1 MAKILFIPVSIISG
15 LIAGFV
21 GKKAFEMIWG
31 VIDDQEPPDAED
43 RETSMPKLVA
53 SLAVQGAAFTIT
65 RGVTDHL
72 ARAQLLQGDR
82 RPGRASSARTRP
94 ESASLAS
101 SSSSAIRGGS
111 SQVGVWPS
119 PSSST

>member
-1 MAKILFIPVSIISG
+1 VAKILFIPVSIVSG

-53 SLAVQGAAFTIT
+53 SLAVQGAAFSIT

-72 ARAQLLQGDR
+72 ARRSFYKATGSWPGEQ
-82 RPGRASSARTRP
+82 RPDAA
-94 ESASLAS
+94 
-101 SSSSAIRGGS
+101 
-111 SQVGVWPS
+111 
-119 PSSST
+119 

>member
-21 GKKAFEMIWG
+21 GKKAFELAWG
-31 VIDDQEPPDAED
+31 VIDDEEPPDAED

-53 SLAVQGAAFTIT
+53 SLAVQGAAFSIT

-72 ARAQLLQGDR
+72 ARRSFYRATGSWPGEE
-82 RPGRASSARTRP
+82 RPDET
-94 ESASLAS
+94 
-101 SSSSAIRGGS
+101 
-111 SQVGVWPS
+111 
-119 PSSST
+119 

>member
-21 GKKAFEMIWG
+21 GRKAFELIWG

-72 ARAQLLQGDR
+72 ARRSFYKATGSWPGEQ
-82 RPGRASSARTRP
+82 RPDPT
-94 ESASLAS
+94 
-101 SSSSAIRGGS
+101 
-111 SQVGVWPS
+111 
-119 PSSST
+119 